1 MEKRDF
7 SNTYILDKVMW
18 ILIHY
23 RWSICLYHIMEEIKM
38 ARYQDIQNYIMSL
51 INSGYLKPGDKIPS
65 ERELAQRF
73 NVSRMTARMA
83 LIDLVQKGL
92 LIRKAGKGTFVNE
105 LVIEQPL
112 GKLRSFTEEI
122 KSLGHKPGSK
132 LLLLETVKPSLEVA
146 KSLKLSSGTKVLK
159 VVRLRYVD
167 EKIMSLNTSF
177 FPISRFP
184 ELLNLDFSSLSI
196 YELIEK
202 KLGLRIVKAKQYLS
216 AVDASASQAKL
227 LQVQKGS
234 ALLFL
239 KRITYVMNDIP
250 VEYVEVLFRPDR
262 YTFIIELYR

>member
-1 MEKRDF
+1 MSIPSKRR
-7 SNTYILDKVMW
+7 I
-18 ILIHY
+18 
-23 RWSICLYHIMEEIKM
+23 EM
-38 ARYQDIQNYIMSL
+38 ARYQDIRNYITSL

-73 NVSRMTARMA
+73 NVSRMTVRMA
-83 LIDLVQKGL
+83 LMDLVQKGL
-92 LIRKAGKGTFVNE
+92 LIRQAGKGTIVNE
-105 LVIEQPL
+105 LIIEQPL

-122 KSLGHKPGSK
+122 KSLGCKPGSK
-132 LLLLETVKPSLEVA
+132 LLSLKTVKPPLEVA
-146 KSLKLSSGTKVLK
+146 KSLELPPETEVLK

-167 EKIMSLNTSF
+167 EEIMSLNTSF

-202 KLGLRIVKAKQYLS
+202 IGLRIVKAKQHLS
-216 AVDASASQAKL
+216 AVNASANQAKL
-227 LQVQKGS
+227 LQVQKGF
-234 ALLFL
+234 ALLYL
-239 KRITYVMNDIP
+239 KRITYVTNDIP